1 VYACICH
8 AVTVDEVETA
18 IDSGCETI
26 DAVGEA
32 TRAGTNC
39 TTCHDHLDEIL
50 ESRCGSCPRQLLS
63 RAVA

>member
-1 VYACICH
+1 MYACICH

-18 IDSGCETI
+18 IDGGCDSIE
-26 DAVGEA
+26 AVGDA

-50 ESRCGSCPRQLLS
+50 ETKCGTCPRILLN
-63 RAVA
+63 RTAA